1 MSDCAQIDTVRVGDE
16 RSGSRAHDGG
26 GTRAVALDWPGGVG
40 RRAVRLE
47 LTRGGRRLAFQLE
60 LTRWGWETSDRAR
73 EHVVEAG
80 DEQSGSN

>member
-47 LTRGGRRLAFQLE
+47 LTR
-60 LTRWGWETSDRAR
+60 WGWETSYWAR
-73 EHVVEAG
+73 ERVVEAG
-80 DEQSGSN
+80 DERLRSN